1 MSTMNNKEIV
11 LSHEYKK
18 LLYNITNA
26 EVKVDYSEQLRY
38 YKYHSDELNYQ
49 YDKSAHVVYE
59 IIKKTTFFFELNNKT
74 IIGLYN
80 HTIDKDY
87 IIRLDYN
94 GELSFVGDSISN
106 WTNEI
111 FEQSIANKFQH
122 ACYNIFNIPTR
133 QSNKN
138 YPDLRL
144 IELNYDKQEY
154 ISDKEYKSY
163 LDSDVY
169 YNTYEFLKDNAYTK
183 GLNKKH
189 LQMMFYAVTDN
200 RKEFLCF
207 LVDPDNKKSGVQ
219 RVLLDSRFLDI
230 SKIDYYKIKPYKFL
244 DLYIEYEVN
253 DLKIDINKSKM
264 TFVSIFNLIG
274 LFRNFKTRLVLI
286 KSKLIV
292 LKLMFIAKML
302 EMVHNIKS

>member
-1 MSTMNNKEIV
+1 MIMNNKEIV
-11 LSHEYKK
+11 LSYGYKK
-18 LLYNITNA
+18 LLSDITNV

-38 YKYHSDELNYQ
+38 YKYHSDKLNYQ

-59 IIKKTTFFFELNNKT
+59 IIKKTVFFFELDNKT
-74 IIGLYN
+74 LIGLYN

-87 IIRLDYN
+87 IIKLNYN
-94 GELSFVGDSISN
+94 GELKFIGDSISN

-111 FEQSIANKFQH
+111 FEQSIANRFQNS
-122 ACYNIFNIPTR
+122 CYNQFQIPTR
-133 QSNKN
+133 KSNQE

-154 ISDKEYKSY
+154 LDDKEYKSY
-163 LDSDVY
+163 LESDVY
-169 YNTYEFLKDNAYTK
+169 YNTYEFLKDNAYK
-183 GLNKKH
+183 NGLNKKNF
-189 LQMMFYAVTDN
+189 QMMFYSVTDS

-207 LVDPDNKKSGVQ
+207 LIDPDNKKSGVQ

-253 DLKIDINKSKM
+253 DLKININKSRI

-292 LKLMFIAKML
+292 LKLIFIAKML